1 MLKKE
6 IQDDIVAALK
16 KGDSFLPGVLRMLSA
31 SIISKEKEKR
41 YKLSLGYS
49 QTGKAMEDKGIEEKK
64 LSEKSELSDQEIIQ
78 VISSEIKKRRDAIAL
93 YIQGKRQELAEK
105 EEKEIEAL
113 QKYLPEQLSEEE
125 IKKIVAESI
134 EKTGAKE
141 LKDMGKVMQ
150 DLNPKIK
157 GRAEGSKVSEAVK
170 ELLSK

>member
-6 IQDDIVAALK
+6 IQDNTVAALK
-16 KGDSFLPGVLRMLSA
+16 KGDSFLSGVLRMLSA

-41 YKLSLGYS
+41 YRLS
-49 QTGKAMEDKGIEEKK
+49 IENKDIAEKE
-64 LSEKSELSDQEIIQ
+64 LSEKSELSDEEIIQ

-93 YIQGKRQELAEK
+93 YMQGKRQELAQK
-105 EEKEIEAL
+105 EEKEIEIL

-125 IKKIVAESI
+125 IKKMVAESI
-134 EKTGAKE
+134 ETTGAKE

-157 GRAEGSKVSEAVK
+157 GRAEGSQVSRVVK